1 MQISFFEEFPTKS
14 NLSKLKLVTWP
25 TKLYVGAKSVAE
37 FNRIKSTIKSKQ
49 VKEIIYWPLLEKK
62 EGYWISP
69 FSRRRALLRIFSEL
83 QRKKIPVMLDLELP
97 TTQNP
102 WLYITQKINFF
113 RNKRLIREFIENYNG
128 EVYLA
133 EYYPEGKWKERIL
146 KFYGLHYSSSKVK
159 VIKMVYHS
167 LHRFI
172 NQEFLEGEFKR
183 GVEEYGKNYLVALG
197 TIAAG
202 VHGNEPNISLEQL
215 QQDLEMAKKCGIKEV
230 VLFRL
235 GGMDEWYGKVLREFT
250 D

>member
-25 TKLYVGAKSVAE
+25 TKLYVGAKSLAE
-37 FNRIKSTIKSKQ
+37 FNRIKSAIKDKH
-49 VKEIIYWPLLEKK
+49 VKEVIYWPLLEKK

-69 FSRRRALLRIFSEL
+69 FSSRKALLRIFGEL
-83 QRKKIPVMLDLELP
+83 QHQRIPVMLDLELP

-102 WLYITQKINFF
+102 WLYVTQKINFF
-113 RNKRLIREFIENYNG
+113 RNRKLIREFIENYNG

-133 EYYPEGKWKERIL
+133 EYYPEGKWKERIM
-146 KFYGLHYSSSKVK
+146 KFCGLHYCAPKVK

-167 LHRFI
+167 LHHFI
-172 NQEFLEGEFKR
+172 NREFQENEFKC
-183 GVEEYGKNYLVALG
+183 GVKEYGKNYLVALG

-202 VHGNEPNISLEQL
+202 VHGNEPNISLKQL
-215 QQDLEMAKKCGIKEV
+215 QQDLETAKKCGVKGV

-235 GGMDEWYGKVLREFT
+235 GGLDKEYLKVLRMF
-250 D
+250 